1 MRLDEKELLNAD
13 PALKEQVKELVREY
27 SDVFSSPE
35 VAFGKTSL
43 IEFEIHLEP
52 GSKPVKAK
60 LRPTNPKQRADLK
73 EQLDKWKAEDVVEE
87 CESPWAS
94 ALVPVLKKDGSTRW
108 AVDYRP
114 LNKMTIKDS
123 YPLPSINENLEHERA
138 THQRLQML
146 TDTNGNLH

>member
-1 MRLDEKELLNAD
+1 MN
-13 PALKEQVKELVREY
+13 LK
-27 SDVFSSPE
+27 
-35 VAFGKTSL
+35 
-43 IEFEIHLEP
+43 P

-60 LRPTNPKQRADLK
+60 VRPTNPKQRADLR
-73 EQLDKWKAEDVVEE
+73 EQLDRWVAEDVVEE

-123 YPLPSINENLEHERA
+123 YPLPSISENLDK
-138 THQRLQML
+138 LQ
-146 TDTNGNLH
+146 GSKVFLHWTLQVPTIVSQWRPSQDHCWHS